1 MTSHV
6 HVAVHVA
13 ILTSLVSRTLLV
25 SKYDSLTY
33 QEAVSNVSWLTSLQR
48 PSDRVSAWL
57 VALCRAKGGRSMCF
71 FVRRGAIRIGW
82 TSQGYRKSGYVA
94 KGRLT
99 IDIKPTV
106 LQVVTYTLDQ
116 VRWVVHD
123 KYLAIVVTEEWVVDG
138 DTK

>member
-1 MTSHV
+1 
-6 HVAVHVA
+6 
-13 ILTSLVSRTLLV
+13 
-25 SKYDSLTY
+25 
-33 QEAVSNVSWLTSLQR
+33 
-48 PSDRVSAWL
+48 
-57 VALCRAKGGRSMCF
+57 MCF
-71 FVRRGAIRIGW
+71 FVRRGAIRIGR

-138 DTK
+138 DTKECFEQVDVGRSLITDHQQHSQANSVKFARARL